1 MHLNT
6 SFTMKSYSHK
16 FLYILVIIGF
26 ISSSAFG
33 QKGQVVVNQSAE
45 IDELIRLK
53 KEINRT
59 EKQFEIQIFSG
70 PRSGAEKAR
79 TEFRESF
86 YGWPVSMSYETPNYK
101 IRVGDFNT
109 QLEADRALLDVKKK
123 FRSAFILKPNK
134 KKN

>member
-1 MHLNT
+1 
-6 SFTMKSYSHK
+6 MKKLAVVKLVFYLVLTGVCIHSSYAQDGE
-16 FLYILVIIGF
+16 VI
-26 ISSSAFG
+26 
-33 QKGQVVVNQSAE
+33 VNQNHQ

-79 TEFRESF
+79 TEFKLGF
-86 YGWPVSMSYETPNYK
+86 TDWPVTMSYETPNYK

-109 QLEADRALLDVKKK
+109 QLEADRALLEVKKK
-123 FRSAFILKPNK
+123 FKSAFILKPSK
-134 KKN
+134 KKS

>member
-1 MHLNT
+1 M
-6 SFTMKSYSHK
+6 MKSYVIK
-16 FLYILVIIGF
+16 FLFSFVFIGF
-26 ISSSAFG
+26 VSSSSFG
-33 QKGQVVVNQSAE
+33 QEGQVIVNQSDE

-86 YGWPVSMSYETPNYK
+86 RGWSISMSYETPNYK

-123 FRSAFILKPNK
+123 FKSAFILKPS
-134 KKN
+134 KKNNQ

>member
-1 MHLNT
+1 MY
-6 SFTMKSYSHK
+6 SSY
-16 FLYILVIIGF
+16 
-26 ISSSAFG
+26 A
-33 QKGQVVVNQSAE
+33 QDGQVIVNQSHQ

-79 TEFRESF
+79 TEFKSAF
-86 YGWPVSMSYETPNYK
+86 IDWPVTMSYETPNYK

-109 QLEADRALLDVKKK
+109 QLEADRALLEVKKK
-123 FRSAFILKPNK
+123 FKSAFILKPSK
-134 KKN
+134 KKS